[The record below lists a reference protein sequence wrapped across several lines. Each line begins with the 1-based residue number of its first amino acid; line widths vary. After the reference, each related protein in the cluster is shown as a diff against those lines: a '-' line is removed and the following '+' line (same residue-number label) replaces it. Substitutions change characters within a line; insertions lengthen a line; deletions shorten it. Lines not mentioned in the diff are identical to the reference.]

1 MKKIVLFIL
10 FFSCFSGF
18 SQEDAWV
25 YFNTKN
31 NSQSYFDNPLLMLS
45 QRALDRHTKQ
55 GIALDSKD
63 IPIDKSFISQIKSVS
78 GITVMAKS
86 KWLNALHVRGTQ
98 TVINSLK
105 SFAFVEKVDF
115 ADKTLNSTARIAA
128 TAKIKSVSKVLE
140 TQVSFAYGSSAN
152 QIQMLHGN
160 VLHQQNY
167 TGSGKIIAILDAGF
181 PGVNTAQPFQ
191 RLRDNN
197 QILGGYDFVSRNT
210 DFYTGDSHG
219 TMVLSCMGGYKEN
232 ELIGTAP
239 DASYYLFRT
248 EDDSSENPVEESY
261 WVEAAE
267 KADSLGVDVIN
278 TSLGYF
284 EFDNASYNHT
294 YAEMD
299 GKTAYITR
307 GAEIAF
313 SRGMI
318 VTVSAGN
325 EGDTVNPHIGA
336 PADGISVLTVGAVTS
351 AKTVT
356 SFSSIGPSFDGRIK
370 PDVMAQGQSVV
381 LSDSAGNIGTANGTS
396 FSSPIMAGMVACLW
410 QAFPNKTNAE
420 IKEMIVKSA
429 DQYTVPNAQYGY
441 GIPDFSL
448 ALSNSLAL
456 KDFSQKNVFLYPN
469 PTSNLST
476 VSLPDN
482 FDTGVFRLYSV
493 LGQKMLEQ
501 TITKSL
507 PTISLKTLNIGM
519 YIYTINWEGNVFSG
533 KLIKQ

>member
-31 NSQSYFDNPLLMLS
+31 NAQSYYDSPLLLFS
-45 QRALDRHTKQ
+45 QRAIDRRVKQ
-55 GIALDSKD
+55 NIALDSKD

-78 GITVMAKS
+78 GIIVMAKS

-105 SFAFVEKVDF
+105 SLAFVEKVDF
-115 ADKTLNSTARIAA
+115 ADKTLNSTARKSVS
-128 TAKIKSVSKVLE
+128 AKTKSVSKVLE

-152 QIQMLHGN
+152 QIQMLHGD
-160 VLHQQNY
+160 VLHQKNY
-167 TGSGKIIAILDAGF
+167 TGSGKIIAVMDAGF

-219 TMVLSCMGGYKEN
+219 AMVLSCIGGYKEN

-284 EFDNASYNHT
+284 GFDDTAYDHT
-294 YAEMD
+294 YSEMD
-299 GKTAYITR
+299 GKTSFMTR

-318 VTVSAGN
+318 VVVSAGN
-325 EGDTVNPHIGA
+325 EGATVNPHVGV

-351 AKTVT
+351 GKSVT
-356 SFSSIGPSFDGRIK
+356 GFSSIGPSFDGRIK

-429 DQYTVPNAQYGY
+429 DRYTVPDTQYGY

-448 ALSNSLAL
+448 VLSSSLGL
-456 KDFSQKNVFLYPN
+456 NVFSQKNIFLYPN

-482 FDTGVFRLYSV
+482 FDTGVFRVYSV

-507 PTISLKTLNIGM
+507 PSVLLKSLNAGT
-519 YIYTINWEGNVFSG
+519 YIYTLNWEDNLSSG